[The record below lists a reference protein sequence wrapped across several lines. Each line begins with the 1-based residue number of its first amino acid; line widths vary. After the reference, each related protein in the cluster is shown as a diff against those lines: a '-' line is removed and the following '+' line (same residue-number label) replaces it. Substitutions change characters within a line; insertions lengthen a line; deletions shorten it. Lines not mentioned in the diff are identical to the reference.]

1 MAVFS
6 EAFLRMR
13 QDCDQGRENR
23 ANMIRQIRADV
34 RELARQT
41 GEQLAL
47 QRGTRRAEFTAMLQ
61 GLRGKIQAQAA
72 ETRQHL
78 AEVAADL
85 RHAGEVFGR
94 VKPTGQRLRKS

>member
-6 EAFLRMR
+6 EAFLRLR
-13 QDCDQGRENR
+13 QDFDQGRENR
-23 ANMIRQIRADV
+23 ANLLRQVRADV

-47 QRGTRRAEFTAMLQ
+47 QRSNRQAEFTAMLQ
-61 GLRGKIQAQAA
+61 GLRGKVREQAA
-72 ETRQHL
+72 QTRQQL

-85 RHAGEVFGR
+85 RRGGELFGR
-94 VKPTGQRLRKS
+94 LKPARQLLRKS